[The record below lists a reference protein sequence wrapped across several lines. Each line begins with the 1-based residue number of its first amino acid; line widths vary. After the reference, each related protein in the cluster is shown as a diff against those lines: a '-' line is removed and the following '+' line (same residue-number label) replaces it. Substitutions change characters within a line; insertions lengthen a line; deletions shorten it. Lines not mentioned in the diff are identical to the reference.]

1 MQVLQVIAR
10 LRQPFGVLLL
20 TLDLGNVAAFRR
32 VASESPITIQ
42 VEEITPMILNKL
54 VDCMRTLDVL

>member
-1 MQVLQVIAR
+1 MLQVIAR
-10 LRQPFGVLLL
+10 LRQPFGALLL
-20 TLDLGNVAAFRR
+20 TPDLGNVAAFRR
-32 VASESPITIQ
+32 VTSESPITIQ